1 MKKIL
6 AGAIAILVVA
16 SGGYFLFLRDKDSKE
31 HKGNITISAAASLYE
46 PLNKVKEDYEKSHK
60 GINLDINFASSST
73 LAKQIEQGAPVDIFI
88 SASPKYTNE
97 LVDKN
102 IVNKDN
108 ISNLL
113 GNKLVL
119 AMSKDAKKIT
129 SIEEIKDNDDKI
141 ALGDKAV
148 PVGLYAEEAF
158 SNMGILNYISNRIVY
173 CKDAISVLNYL
184 EKGEVDYGVIYEN
197 ELIGAKNLVK
207 VAEFPSDS
215 HKPIVYTMATL
226 NNKTETIDFKKFLES
241 NEGKEVFKEYGFEV
255 Y

>member
-6 AGAIAILVVA
+6 AGAVAIIVVA
-16 SGGYFLFLRDKDSKE
+16 SGGYFLFSREKSSEVHKE
-31 HKGNITISAAASLYE
+31 NITISAAASLYE
-46 PLNKVKEDYEKSHK
+46 PLNKAKEDYEKSHK
-60 GINLDINFASSST
+60 GVNLDINFASSST
-73 LAKQIEQGAPVDIFI
+73 LEKQIEQGAPVDVFI
-88 SASPKYTNE
+88 SASPKYTNQ
-97 LVDKN
+97 LVEKN
-102 IVNKDN
+102 IVKKENVGN
-108 ISNLL
+108 YL

-119 AMSKDAKKIT
+119 AMSKDAKKLT
-129 SIEEIKDNDDKI
+129 SIEDIKNSTGKI

-158 SNMGILNYISNRIVY
+158 SNMGILDDISSRIVY

-197 ELIGAKNLVK
+197 ELIGAKNITEVG
-207 VAEFPSDS
+207 EFPKDS

-226 NNKTETIDFKKFLES
+226 NDKAKTTDFKKFLES
-241 NEGKEVFKEYGFEV
+241 DQGKNIFKEYGFEV